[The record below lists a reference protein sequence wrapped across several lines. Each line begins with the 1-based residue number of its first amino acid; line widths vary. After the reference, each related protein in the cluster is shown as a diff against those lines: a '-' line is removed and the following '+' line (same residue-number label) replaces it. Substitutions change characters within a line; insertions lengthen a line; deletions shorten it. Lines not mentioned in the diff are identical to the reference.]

1 MTYPPDTVVGALY
14 YEDQEQQET
23 IDELAKLQEK
33 IVQMYNKEL

>member
-1 MTYPPDTVVGALY
+1 MTYPPNTVVGALY

-23 IDELAKLQEK
+23 IEELAKLQEK